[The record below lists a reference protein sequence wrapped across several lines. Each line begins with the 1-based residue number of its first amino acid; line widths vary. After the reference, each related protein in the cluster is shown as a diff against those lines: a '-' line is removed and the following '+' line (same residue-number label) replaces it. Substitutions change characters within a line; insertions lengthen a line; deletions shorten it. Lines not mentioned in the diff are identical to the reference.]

1 MKCEKCQSENLIF
14 MVPVFLEMP
23 IKHYRRITKLTLRE
37 KSTKIMGAN
46 WDQETIRCLDCGFI
60 EKVK

>member
-1 MKCEKCQSENLIF
+1 MKCAKCKSENLTF
-14 MVPVFLEMP
+14 MVPVYLEMP

-46 WDQETIRCLDCGFI
+46 WENETIRCLDCGNI
-60 EKVK
+60 EKMK